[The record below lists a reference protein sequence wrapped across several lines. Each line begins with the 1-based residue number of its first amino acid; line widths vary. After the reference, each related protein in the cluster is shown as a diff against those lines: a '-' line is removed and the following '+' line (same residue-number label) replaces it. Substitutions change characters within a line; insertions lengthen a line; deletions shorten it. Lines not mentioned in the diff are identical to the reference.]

1 VTNDKKHDTYA
12 TQYFMSKMQEW
23 WKEFTSANHED
34 EMVLI
39 PYILSLHIHSDN
51 AGSHFKSS
59 KTMNFLS
66 RLRGMF
72 GWKVTWSFGCPGHGK
87 GPWDGFGGMLKRV
100 MRRATTDE
108 KVLLK
113 SSADVVAFLRLR
125 FCCEDWQEKHN
136 LESNYTIN
144 EIVFFE
150 AKMGDIDRRENEVY
164 DKIDGI
170 QKSFGFMAIADNSV
184 IYRWFDCWCPAC
196 MKAGGAGV
204 GTMDSN
210 FQVQV
215 FHVVYLLFVIQDSNI
230 TV

>member
-1 VTNDKKHDTYA
+1 
-12 TQYFMSKMQEW
+12 
-23 WKEFTSANHED
+23 
-34 EMVLI
+34 
-39 PYILSLHIHSDN
+39 
-51 AGSHFKSS
+51 
-59 KTMNFLS
+59 
-66 RLRGMF
+66 
-72 GWKVTWSFGCPGHGK
+72 
-87 GPWDGFGGMLKRV
+87 
-100 MRRATTDE
+100 
-108 KVLLK
+108 LL
-113 SSADVVAFLRLR
+113 LP
-125 FCCEDWQEKHN
+125 H
-136 LESNYTIN
+136 N